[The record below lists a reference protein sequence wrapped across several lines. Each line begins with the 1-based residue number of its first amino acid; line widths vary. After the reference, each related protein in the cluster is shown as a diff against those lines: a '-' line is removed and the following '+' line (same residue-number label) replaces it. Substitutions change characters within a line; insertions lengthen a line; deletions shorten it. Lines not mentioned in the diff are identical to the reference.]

1 MANNANETGNPRR
14 DDAADRTT
22 THTVFSRKV
31 SSAIISV
38 VLIAALV
45 VGTYALARL
54 DTWGTPNGEVPDR
67 FQLDLTEQIQV
78 PAELLKYSERQKID
92 TGLQAPHAL
101 AVAADGTLWVAGDR
115 AVVHLMP
122 TGQTLCSVALD
133 QEPTC
138 LALGPASAS
147 GQPGRV
153 YVGTGRRVF
162 VFSESGEAVAQWPE
176 LGPKSQITALAATP
190 HHVFIA
196 DAGQRIVLCCDQEGR
211 EQSRIGARDPERN
224 MPGFIIPSP
233 YFDLLTGAD
242 EIVWIVNPGVRRV
255 ESYSYDG
262 QLQAMWGQAGS
273 QLSDFFGCCNPA
285 HLALLPDGRFIT
297 SEKGIPRVKI
307 YSATGDFECVVAGA
321 EELGVSAAA
330 LTDAR
335 GDQVERVFDV
345 AGGPDGVVWVLDT
358 QARTV
363 RAFYPKLS
371 AGDRA

>member
-1 MANNANETGNPRR
+1 MANNTNETGDSRR
-14 DDAADRTT
+14 EGVEDRTT
-22 THTVFSRKV
+22 THTVSSRKV

-38 VLIAALV
+38 VLIAALI

-54 DTWGTPNGEVPDR
+54 DTWGAPNGEVPNR
-67 FQLDLTEQIQV
+67 FQLDLTAQIKV
-78 PAELLKYSERQKID
+78 PVALLKYSERQKVD

-101 AVAADGTLWVAGDR
+101 AVAADGTLWVVGDR
-115 AVVHLMP
+115 AVVHFTP
-122 TGQTLCSVALD
+122 TGETLHRIELE

-138 LALGPASAS
+138 LALEPTSAT
-147 GQPGRV
+147 GAGRV
-153 YVGTGRRVF
+153 YVGVGQRVL

-176 LGPKSQITALAATP
+176 LGAKSQITALAATSQ
-190 HHVFIA
+190 HLFIA
-196 DAGQRIVLCCDQEGR
+196 DAGRRVVLCCDREGR
-211 EQSRIGARDPERN
+211 EQNRIGAADPERN

-233 YFDLLTGAD
+233 YFDLLVGGD
-242 EIVWIVNPGVRRV
+242 DVVWIVNPGARRV

-307 YSATGDFECVVAGA
+307 YSATGDFECVVAGSK
-321 EELGVSAAA
+321 ELGVSAAA

-335 GDQVERVFDV
+335 GEQVERVFDV
-345 AGGPDGVVWVLDT
+345 AGGPDGGVWVLDS
-358 QARTV
+358 QAHAI
-363 RAFYPKLS
+363 RAFYPKERE
-371 AGDRA
+371 GDRT